1 MRIAALYDIHGNLP
15 ALEAVLS
22 EIDER
27 DVDMIVFGGDLCWG
41 PLPAETLRRILA
53 VDQPTSF
60 VRGNADR
67 EMGLRLGVEEGL
79 EGWVAEI
86 NLWGSDRL
94 SSVERD
100 SLAGLPTWIK
110 LEIDELGPVLF
121 CHGSPR
127 NDAEAMT
134 PYTASSE
141 IDKMLVGTPE
151 QTIVCGHTHVQF
163 TCVSGGVRIVNPG
176 SVGLPTGE
184 VGAQWAILGPDV
196 EFLTTPYDL
205 ELASSLIEAGGCPDA
220 RGFVEHIKHPPASE
234 PHLRRF
240 ADQ

>member
-1 MRIAALYDIHGNLP
+1 
-15 ALEAVLS
+15 
-22 EIDER
+22 
-27 DVDMIVFGGDLCWG
+27 
-41 PLPAETLRRILA
+41 
-53 VDQPTSF
+53 
-60 VRGNADR
+60 
-67 EMGLRLGVEEGL
+67 MGLRLGIQNGL

-86 NLWGSDRL
+86 SLWGSDRL
-94 SSVERD
+94 AQYERD
-100 SLAGLPTWIK
+100 FLAGLPTWIK
-110 LEIDELGPVLF
+110 VEIDELGPVLF

-141 IDKMLVGTPE
+141 IEKMLVGTPE
-151 QTIVCGHTHVQF
+151 RTIVCGHTHVQF
-163 TCVSGGVRIVNPG
+163 TCLRDGVRIVNPG
-176 SVGLPTGE
+176 SVGLPMGE

-205 ELASSLIEAGGCPDA
+205 ELASSLIKAGGCPNA
-220 RGFVEHIKHPPASE
+220 GGFVEHIKHPPASE